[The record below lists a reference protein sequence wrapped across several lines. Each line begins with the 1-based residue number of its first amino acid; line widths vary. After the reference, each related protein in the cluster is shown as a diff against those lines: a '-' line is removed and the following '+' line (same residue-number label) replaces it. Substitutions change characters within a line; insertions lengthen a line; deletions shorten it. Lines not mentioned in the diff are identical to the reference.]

1 MTETAWL
8 LPVVPLLAA
17 VLGPAV
23 GGRSRAAAAL
33 VAVLG
38 AGGTVAL
45 ALLLVRD
52 APREGLAVERFT
64 ILTPTGTVPITVG
77 TFVDGLAATM
87 TVLVA
92 TVALAVQVYS
102 IAYLRADRRYS
113 SYAAL
118 VSLFTAAMLLVVVS
132 GDLLVLLVG
141 WEVMGICSYL
151 LIGHEWEHDWAQ
163 GAAIKAF
170 LVTKL
175 GDVPFL
181 FGILT
186 LGLDAGT
193 FRISGILA
201 AHAQGGLEHVTL
213 ATMLLLGGV
222 IGKSAQFPLHTWLP
236 DAMAGPTPVSAL
248 IHAAT
253 MVAAGIYVVA
263 RLWPLY
269 LAAPDTRAT
278 LAVLAAI
285 TMLGAALAALAQDDI
300 KRVLAY
306 STVSQL
312 AYMAGGLAV
321 GGRDAAV
328 FHLLSHGAFK
338 ALLFLCAGALIHS
351 VGTNSLAR
359 MGGLRRAMPL
369 TFLTMTIGLAS
380 LAGLPPFS
388 GFFSKDAVLV
398 AADVARS
405 GGDVPVWAAN
415 VVLASGLATV
425 LVTGAYV
432 TRLWLRAFFGP
443 PQLAEPG
450 SIYAAPHE
458 APALMVVP
466 LVLLAVPATLFGLAY
481 GRVPGW
487 LHTPG
492 VVEESLDPVLGT
504 SVVSVILA
512 LMGAITTWRVWALDP
527 TSDPARALGVLQ
539 GPFQEA
545 FYVDRFYDDVVV
557 APVRG
562 AVHGVL
568 FADRVI
574 IDGYVDGAGQGA
586 GLAGRLLRSTQA
598 GNVQAYLTGLVAVI
612 VVAALLVVGGL
623 S

>member
-1 MTETAWL
+1 V

-23 GGRSRAAAAL
+23 GGRSRPAAAF

-38 AGGTVAL
+38 AAGTAAL

-64 ILTPTGTVPITVG
+64 MLTPTGTVPVTVG

-87 TVLVA
+87 TVLVGA
-92 TVALAVQVYS
+92 VALAVQVYS
-102 IAYLRADRRYS
+102 VAYLRAARRYS

-118 VSLFTAAMLLVVVS
+118 VSLFTAAMLLVVLS
-132 GDLLVLLVG
+132 GDLVVLLVG

-163 GAAIKAF
+163 GAAVKAF

-213 ATMLLLGGV
+213 ATLLLLGGV
-222 IGKSAQFPLHTWLP
+222 VGKSAQFPLHTWLP

-269 LAAPDTRAT
+269 LGAPDTRAV

-285 TMLGAALAALAQDDI
+285 TMLFAALAALAQDDI

-351 VGTNSLAR
+351 VGSNSLAR
-359 MGGLRRAMPL
+359 MGGLRRAMPV
-369 TFLTMTIGLAS
+369 TFLTMTVGLAS

-398 AADVARS
+398 AADVARN
-405 GGDVPVWAAN
+405 GGDLPRWAADA
-415 VVLASGLATV
+415 VFASGLATV
-425 LVTGAYV
+425 LVTAAYV

-450 SIYAAPHE
+450 STHSAPHE
-458 APALMVVP
+458 APALMVLP
-466 LVLLAVPATLFGLAY
+466 LVALAIPATLLGLAY

-492 VVEESLDPVLGT
+492 VVQEPLDPVLST
-504 SVVSVILA
+504 ATVSLILA
-512 LMGAITTWRVWALDP
+512 AMGAITTWRVWALDP
-527 TSDPARALGVLQ
+527 TSDPARALGRLQ
-539 GPFQEA
+539 APFQEA
-545 FYVDRFYDDVVV
+545 FYVDRFYTDVVV
-557 APVRG
+557 APTLGTVR
-562 AVHGVL
+562 GVL
-568 FADRVI
+568 FADEVV
-574 IDGYVDGAGQGA
+574 IDGYVEGSGHGAR
-586 GLAGRLLRSTQA
+586 LAGSLLRRTQG
-598 GNVQAYLTGLVAVI
+598 GNVQAYLTGLVAVV
-612 VVAALLVVGGL
+612 VVAAFVVIGGV